1 LNADKK
7 SEVNAELAPDRNDE
21 YLFYQTLVGAWPAES
36 CTVEEFADFRE
47 RISAYMLKAIKEAKV
62 HTSWINPN
70 EPYNQAMSKFVND
83 VLASGPENRFLSD
96 FVEFHR
102 KIAYPGMLNS
112 LSQTLLKIAS
122 PGVPDFYQ
130 GTELWDFSLVDPDNR
145 RPVDFGKRV
154 MLLEELKQREQ
165 ADRASLVRDL
175 LAHWADGRVKLY
187 VTHKGLSLRS
197 SQSSLFEKGN
207 YRPIEVS
214 DEAKDHICAFARQ
227 SGEAWAL
234 VAVPRLISNLSGP
247 DEPPL
252 GERAWG
258 SSALVLPEDAPQYWR
273 NILTEDELEVDR
285 SKQKKLLYLASIF
298 SSFPLALLTPAKRE
312 TPHP

>member
-1 LNADKK
+1 
-7 SEVNAELAPDRNDE
+7 
-21 YLFYQTLVGAWPAES
+21 
-36 CTVEEFADFRE
+36 
-47 RISAYMLKAIKEAKV
+47 
-62 HTSWINPN
+62 
-70 EPYNQAMSKFVND
+70 
-83 VLASGPENRFLSD
+83 
-96 FVEFHR
+96 VEFHR